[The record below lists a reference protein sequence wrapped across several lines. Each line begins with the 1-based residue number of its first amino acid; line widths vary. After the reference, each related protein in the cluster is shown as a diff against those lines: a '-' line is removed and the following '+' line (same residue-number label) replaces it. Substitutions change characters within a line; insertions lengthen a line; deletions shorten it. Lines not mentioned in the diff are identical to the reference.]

1 MKKVISFLFAAVI
14 IFSSLTALI
23 SVSAAGKTAVVSFKP
38 YLYSKDSN
46 SYVKTSSV
54 KGGETLYV
62 SVELTSVSSVG
73 GFSFKLKYDNS
84 AFSFEKAKLVNNIND
99 SKSDCFV
106 TDSNGTVIL
115 SWDTVATNTSLSG
128 TLFYLPF
135 TVNSNSA
142 QNTYSFISS
151 DVTAFESNKNQSNI
165 NVTVGENAVVT
176 LESVTV
182 PASFLELVT
191 NLKNSG
197 IHYNPNNVASLPADS
212 LSAINEA
219 LSEFAKL
226 NSLEQSAF
234 YNNYRTL
241 YDFLTTAKNKYY
253 EIAKADSEQIA
264 REEAAAFVSLN
275 SGILNSDFMTIL
287 SVARASTEEE
297 FKSYSDNLTSSYDA
311 LSSKAKSMLSQE
323 VLNAVKKA
331 QENCKAA
338 ERTVKFENRYS
349 TYIGSNYEAVLS
361 KWQDIHSTDYIFVSE
376 ALAAYNALPEVARNH
391 TTEYENQLN
400 NLLKLHLSYSEDAE
414 HEAQLLEKITEF
426 QNRYIYVFM
435 LNSNNVKSSDI
446 GAINMV
452 LEAYNNLTDNELKER
467 LSSRISALKAILESI
482 EEEDADTDS
491 GYNGAATDNNDN
503 NSGEVKTVTKT
514 NTVTKLL
521 NKIYSSETGLRT
533 PFVVLIVMLLLSV
546 VTAVVSMYLWTVAKT
561 KETGKENVNA

>member
-38 YLYSKDSN
+38 CLFFNDTN

-106 TDSNGTVIL
+106 TDSGTVITL
-115 SWDTVATNTSLSG
+115 SWDTVASDTALSG
-128 TLFYLPF
+128 VLFYLPF
-135 TVNSNSA
+135 AVKSNSA
-142 QNTYSFISS
+142 QSTYSFIAS
-151 DVTAFESNKNQSNI
+151 DITMFESNKNQSNI

-176 LESVTV
+176 LESVTI
-182 PASFLELVT
+182 PAEFLELVT
-191 NLKNSG
+191 NLKNAG
-197 IHYNPNNVASLPADS
+197 IHYNPNNIASLPADS

-219 LSEFAKL
+219 LSEFSKL
-226 NSLEQSAF
+226 SSLQQLSF
-234 YNNYRTL
+234 YNNYGTL

-253 EIAKADSEQIA
+253 ETAKADSERIA
-264 REEAAAFVSLN
+264 REEAAAFLSLN
-275 SGILNSDFMTIL
+275 SGVLNSDFMTLL
-287 SVARASTEEE
+287 SLARASTEEE
-297 FKSYSDNLTSSYDA
+297 FKSYSDNLTSSYNV
-311 LSSKAKSMLSQE
+311 LSSKAKAMLSQD

-338 ERTVKFENRYS
+338 EKTVKFENRYS
-349 TYIGSNYEAVLS
+349 TYIGSSYEAVLS
-361 KWQDIHSTDYIFVSE
+361 KWKDIHSTDYIFVSE
-376 ALAAYNALPEVARNH
+376 ALAAYNALPEIARNN
-391 TTEYENQLN
+391 TKEYENQLN

-414 HEAQLLEKITEF
+414 HEALLLEKITEF

-452 LEAYNNLTDNELKER
+452 IEAYNNLTDNELKER
-467 LSSRISALKAILESI
+467 LKARISAIKALLESI
-482 EEEDADTDS
+482 EEEDSDKSFDS
-491 GYNGAATDNNDN
+491 TPTDNNDN

-521 NKIYSSETGLRT
+521 NKFYPSEAGLRT

-561 KETGKENVNA
+561 KETGKENANA